1 MEATYSSIPETK
13 KPWKTILVITAVTI
27 GAVFLYSQ
35 YIKMIE
41 DEEDSNIRAS

>member
-1 MEATYSSIPETK
+1 MEASYSSIPETRR
-13 KPWKTILVITAVTI
+13 PWKVVLVISVITI

-41 DEEDSNIRAS
+41 DEEDSNLR